1 MGADRDYD
9 AKVAAAGT
17 PFGQA
22 GNAPAVVPGS
32 ATDPFYHS
40 TGVKKDVTVNGVT
53 YYGAID
59 VGSTKPPAAG
69 GVGSISAASGLAI
82 TGTERNAA
90 KEAEARRTGYTAE
103 YLASRGGINSQ
114 GYFNDTP
121 ISGQLTAEEQKQ
133 VRLPNGNTDTAAM
146 AKILQQK
153 QIAKLVSEGMSESDA
168 TARVSKE
175 YGQYGIGGSSGAGV
189 GGAGGASGSAGVGTP
204 EQQAARQSAFDL
216 LKLQFDEYGLGAL
229 VEPLRGLIQEGIS
242 PSEFAVRLRQTDPY
256 KKRFAANA
264 ARISKGL
271 RALSEAEYINLED
284 GYQTI
289 MRNYGLPATYY
300 TKGELGRQEGF
311 EKFIAGD
318 VSPAELEDRISIAQK
333 RVINAAPQVTAALKQ
348 FYPDIKNADILA
360 YTLDP
365 EQGLA
370 NIQKKVLAA
379 EIGGAAM
386 TPTDASGKPI
396 LTTSAARAEE
406 LARYGVTAETARAGF
421 GAIGG
426 GLERGRQLS
435 SIYQQPDYNQAVAEE
450 EVFNLPGQTQ
460 AGQKRKKIIGLEKAT
475 FGGQTGVSSG
485 ALSQNRA
492 GSY

>member
-1 MGADRDYD
+1 MPSADYLYEQRI
-9 AKVAAAGT
+9 AAEQAAAAKSVNTGAFTELPSYTQQTGRDVPTNTSISNQST

-22 GNAPAVVPGS
+22 GSAPVAAGSEYQSVINDVNKTIKNAEKTLALAKKSGN
-32 ATDPFYHS
+32 
-40 TGVKKDVTVNGVT
+40 KKDIAAAQSLVDLSKGELSDLVKL
-53 YYGAID
+53 
-59 VGSTKPPAAG
+59 VGSLSG
-69 GVGSISAASGLAI
+69 G
-82 TGTERNAA
+82 T
-90 KEAEARRTGYTAE
+90 
-103 YLASRGGINSQ
+103 
-114 GYFNDTP
+114 
-121 ISGQLTAEEQKQ
+121 
-133 VRLPNGNTDTAAM
+133 
-146 AKILQQK
+146 
-153 QIAKLVSEGMSESDA
+153 
-168 TARVSKE
+168 
-175 YGQYGIGGSSGAGV
+175 SGAGIINPSNSSDTDYV
-189 GGAGGASGSAGVGTP
+189 KSGGTGTSNTGKNYINGKLATP
-204 EQQAARQSAFDL
+204 EEWSKFLYGDQKGGGGTGTGTSTGTSTADADAREKRQSAFDL

-264 ARISKGL
+264 ARVSSGL

-333 RVINAAPQVTAALKQ
+333 RVIDAAPEVTAALKQ
-348 FYPDIKNADILA
+348 FYPDIKNGEILA

-365 EQGLA
+365 TKGLA
-370 NIQKKVLAA
+370 DIKKKVLAA
-379 EIGGAAM
+379 EIGGAAIG
-386 TPTDASGKPI
+386 AG
-396 LTTSAARAEE
+396 LGAAATRAEE
-406 LARYGVTAETARAGF
+406 LARYGVTAESARAGYD
-421 GAIGG
+421 AIGG

-450 EVFNLPGQTQ
+450 EVFKLPGQTQ
-460 AGQKRKKIIGLEKAT
+460 AGEKRKKIIGLEKAT

>member
-1 MGADRDYD
+1 MAEKVTLSEAKALGFDSTKGITKEGGMYKFDVSLAPDRGGFGSVGV
-9 AKVAAAGT
+9 AKPGQVQMT
-17 PFGQA
+17 PYFG
-22 GNAPAVVPGS
+22 
-32 ATDPFYHS
+32 
-40 TGVKKDVTVNGVT
+40 DVT
-53 YYGAID
+53 GAYRLNQD
-59 VGSTKPPAAG
+59 QYSLSRTMG
-69 GVGSISAASGLAI
+69 GDISKSQLEIMRQNEIKGLVD
-82 TGTERNAA
+82 G
-90 KEAEARRTGYTAE
+90 GLS
-103 YLASRGGINSQ
+103 LA
-114 GYFNDTP
+114 
-121 ISGQLTAEEQKQ
+121 
-133 VRLPNGNTDTAAM
+133 
-146 AKILQQK
+146 
-153 QIAKLVSEGMSESDA
+153 DA
-168 TARVSKE
+168 TTQVDGKA
-175 YGQYGIGGSSGAGV
+175 

-204 EQQAARQSAFDL
+204 EEQAKRQSAFDL

-264 ARISKGL
+264 ARIASGL

-318 VSPAELEDRISIAQK
+318 VSPTELEDRIMTAQN
-333 RVINAAPQVTAALKQ
+333 RVINAAPEVMTALKQ
-348 FYPDIKNADILA
+348 FYPDIKNGEILA

-365 EQGLA
+365 TKGLA
-370 NIQKKVLAA
+370 DIKKKVLAA
-379 EIGGAAM
+379 EIGGAAIG
-386 TPTDASGKPI
+386 AG
-396 LTTSAARAEE
+396 LGAAATRAEE
-406 LARYGVTAETARAGF
+406 LARYGVTAESARQGYD
-421 GAIGG
+421 AIGS

-450 EVFNLPGQTQ
+450 EIFKLPGQTQ
-460 AGQKRKKIIGLEKAT
+460 AGEKRKKIIGLEKAT